1 MLRPVMFLRGP
12 AVPRMAVGLDLLRA
26 VGEMKTDN
34 YTLDQSNP
42 GYTMMKKMGWEEN
55 TPLGIRGQGIIE
67 PIATKGR
74 KNGDTSGL
82 GMGPYTPADGEKKLV
97 RLRIVSVGEK
107 YGVGKCEFGTV
118 FIPGGSVRFIRAFM
132 SGIHLND
139 NELRSVV
146 VCAVIVAGK
155 GRHNWRLGRVETMHW
170 F

>member
-1 MLRPVMFLRGP
+1 MLRPVAFVRGP

-26 VGEMKTDN
+26 VGAMKADN
-34 YTLDQSNP
+34 TTLDQSSP
-42 GYTMMKKMGWEEN
+42 GYRMMKKMGWGDK

-74 KNGDTSGL
+74 VNGDTSGL
-82 GMGPYTPADGEKKLV
+82 GMEPYTPMDGEKKLV
-97 RLRIVSVGEK
+97 RLRIVSIGEK

-118 FIPGGSVRFIRAFM
+118 FIPGGAMRFIRTFGT
-132 SGIHLND
+132 GIHLND
-139 NELRSVV
+139 NELKSVV

-155 GRHNWRLGRVETMHW
+155 GRYNWRLVRVETMNW